1 MLLEVTFSLVVHVWI
16 HISPSKLYTSAL
28 ATVFMALTLPILLSR
43 VMFWPMTTHPIL
55 RKAFLLVKMEI
66 LQGDRTVQI
75 RSELAHPRAL
85 FFVTLVCMLRRN
97 YSNLLLSCI
106 RKLGLC
112 NVHTFVFEANASPT
126 GLLELYS

>member
-1 MLLEVTFSLVVHVWI
+1 VLLEVTFSLVVHVWI

-28 ATVFMALTLPILLSR
+28 ATVFMALTVPSLTILLST

-55 RKAFLLVKMEI
+55 RKAFLLPKMEI

-85 FFVTLVCMLRRN
+85 FFGTLVCMLRRN

-106 RKLGLC
+106 HRLGLC
-112 NVHTFVFEANASPT
+112 NVNTFVFEANASPT
-126 GLLELYS
+126 Y